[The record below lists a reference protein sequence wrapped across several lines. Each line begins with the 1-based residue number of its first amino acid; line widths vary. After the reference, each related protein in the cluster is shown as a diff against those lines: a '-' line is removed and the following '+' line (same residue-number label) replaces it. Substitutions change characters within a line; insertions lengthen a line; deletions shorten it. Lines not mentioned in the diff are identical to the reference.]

1 MSKGIKNI
9 DELFRE
15 KLNSDMPVF
24 RDEYWH
30 GFEQALNNVP
40 PVQPD
45 QMSAPTDGGSGSIV
59 NGSGSMTTGVNAGA
73 TAGVATSSGTVS
85 GMLASGLVVKG
96 ILAIGTVIM
105 LSTAT
110 WLGVTESQKESVSSP
125 LMYPST
131 PIVKEESPEKK
142 TDSVFGFANTAGF
155 IADENPNALTSSE
168 EIHSEAGTAVSGENT
183 TKVAKSQ
190 PAKVQE
196 NRINP
201 TIENVSRQIPGA
213 GKKTTT
219 NPVLSGT
226 NQELDLPKKISGMSE
241 QDQPDNSSGF
251 IPEDRLFVYSE
262 EVNDIL
268 AEIDSNA
275 FLMFGDNKG
284 KDSLNLSAQSIQQ
297 ELLSEQIPTDIL
309 SDSNTKSPAVDSVA
323 IAPHDNAR
331 NKGSVPKV
339 VNPKRFG
346 IYLLPGAA
354 FANTFG
360 NTGNFKSKTNS
371 SLYIG
376 AGFEF
381 RLSKKLA
388 IYLEPGVHRLS
399 GLEINQTSEVSYTF
413 FTKQQFITTIQNREM
428 EVITLPLFLRYKQG
442 IHTLSAGPSLLY
454 LISTSGELE
463 KTDISPEGVSMN
475 HEKADN
481 YISGFNRTQLGISL
495 EYSLNVFQQHAAFIR
510 YTQYL
515 TGVSKTAPEF
525 SGYPDAKLKIFY
537 VGFRI
542 NAF

>member
-24 RDEYWH
+24 RDEYWQ
-30 GFEQALNNVP
+30 GFEQTLNNIP
-40 PVQPD
+40 PAQPA
-45 QMSAPTDGGSGSIV
+45 QMSAPTEGGSASVV
-59 NGSGSMTTGVNAGA
+59 NGSGSVTTGLTGA
-73 TAGVATSSGTVS
+73 TTAGVATSSGTVS
-85 GMLASGLVVKG
+85 GMLASGLIVKG

-105 LSTAT
+105 ISTAT
-110 WLGVTESQKESVSSP
+110 WLGVTESKKENVSSP
-125 LMYPST
+125 LIYPST
-131 PIVKEESPEKK
+131 PVVKNNTPEAKN
-142 TDSVFGFANTAGF
+142 DSVFGFANTAGF
-155 IADENPNALTSSE
+155 MADENTNAVSSSQ
-168 EIHSEAGTAVSGENT
+168 EIHPESGTAISAENKT
-183 TKVAKSQ
+183 IVAKSH
-190 PAKVQE
+190 PAMVAEK
-196 NRINP
+196 RINP
-201 TIENVSRQIPGA
+201 TTENVSGKITGA
-213 GKKTTT
+213 NKKTTN
-219 NPVLSGT
+219 NPVSSGSG
-226 NQELDLPKKISGMSE
+226 QELDLPKKISGTVEM
-241 QDQPDNSSGF
+241 DQPDNSSGF
-251 IPEDRLFVYSE
+251 IPEDRLFIYSE

-275 FLMFGDNKG
+275 FLMFRENKG
-284 KDSLNLSAQSIQQ
+284 IDSLNLTARDNQQ
-297 ELLSEQIPTDIL
+297 ELMSEQIPTDIL
-309 SDSNTKSPAVDSVA
+309 TDSDTNSPAVDTVVTPPENS
-323 IAPHDNAR
+323 R
-331 NKGSVPKV
+331 NTGSVPDRV
-339 VNPKRFG
+339 SPKRFG

-360 NTGNFKSKTNS
+360 NTGNFKSKTSS

-388 IYLEPGVHRLS
+388 VYFEPGVHRLS
-399 GLEINQTSEVSYTF
+399 GLEINQTSEVTYTF
-413 FTKQQFITTIQNREM
+413 FIKQQFITTIQNREM
-428 EVITLPLFLRYKQG
+428 EVFSLPLFLRYKQG

-463 KTDISPEGVSMN
+463 KTDISPEGVSMI

-495 EYSLNVFQQHAAFIR
+495 EYSMNVFQQHAAFIR